1 MVSPPRWSFSKLC
14 RLSRRPCGVQPN
26 RNRRFLP
33 SSGRACGS
41 RGPVERAVV
50 RWSVFRL
57 IGFLRAEAM
66 RLRCAGQAQPAWPM
80 PKTFHAEREAHSSRR
95 WWPRIAATQHRRV
108 ETRSRRDARPVGIR
122 SVDRARTEKLRPV
135 TPPITSLPHFRMPY
149 YELVDQSMAGSPQGV
164 TRGIMWQGASR
175 SISPVIR
182 TSTVF
187 CGVIAGTA

>member
-1 MVSPPRWSFSKLC
+1 MRRRSATGLADAENVPRRTRGSFVAGRDLRLQQRNIAGSK
-14 RLSRRPCGVQPN
+14 
-26 RNRRFLP
+26 
-33 SSGRACGS
+33 
-41 RGPVERAVV
+41 
-50 RWSVFRL
+50 
-57 IGFLRAEAM
+57 
-66 RLRCAGQAQPAWPM
+66 
-80 PKTFHAEREAHSSRR
+80 
-95 WWPRIAATQHRRV
+95 
-108 ETRSRRDARPVGIR
+108 TRSRRDARPVGIR